1 MKHKSTV
8 TERKDGRL
16 VYELSYSVEC
26 NHPSEHTTEARDV
39 EEMIDVIPKPR
50 VGNVYIPV
58 TVSNTMS
65 RNENTRDH
73 LAWALLEDVPDGI
86 GGNSNPDIKRFHGWR
101 GTTNNIAR
109 YAEGVRKCESVKVA
123 GKYSKKLRIVFG
135 PDLYP
140 ERD

>member
-65 RNENTRDH
+65 
-73 LAWALLEDVPDGI
+73 DVPDGI